1 MEIALE
7 VRNLNISYKNK
18 PVIIDINFKLFK
30 NQCFA
35 LLGESG
41 SGKTLTALSLFDVL
55 PNNFKIESG
64 EIFPKEKNKMIY
76 LFQDPLSALNPV
88 FKLKTQIKS
97 VQKAKKSFDYNEMI
111 NTLKSLAFPEPE
123 KKIELYPHQLSGG
136 MQQRFALALSL
147 LKKSEI
153 LIADEPTTALDLTV
167 QAKILNLFEKLKKE
181 KLSILM
187 ITHDMGV
194 VAQIADW
201 VGVMYLG
208 RLLEISP
215 VEEFFDEPL
224 HPYSKILQEAKEFK
238 IKKIKED
245 KTLSFFEKPLGCP
258 FHPKCEFKMDICEKT
273 FPQIFEKNKRKVWC
287 HLFK

>member
-7 VRNLNISYKNK
+7 VRNLNISFKNK

-41 SGKTLTALSLFDVL
+41 SGKTLTALSLFDAL
-55 PNNFKIESG
+55 PNNFKIEKG
-64 EIFPKEKNKMIY
+64 EIFPKEKNKMAY

-88 FKLKTQIKS
+88 FKLKTQMKS
-97 VQKAKKSFDYNEMI
+97 VQKTTVSFDQNEII
-111 NTLKSLAFPEPE
+111 NILKSLGFPQAE
-123 KKIELYPHQLSGG
+123 KIINLYPYELSGG
-136 MQQRFALALSL
+136 MQQRFALGLSL
-147 LKKSEI
+147 LKKPEI
-153 LIADEPTTALDLTV
+153 LVADEPTTALDLTV

-208 RLLEISP
+208 RLLEIAP
-215 VEEFFDEPL
+215 AQDFFDEPL
-224 HPYSKILQEAKEFK
+224 HPYSKILQNAKEFK

-245 KTLSFFEKPLGCP
+245 KALSFFEKPSGCP
-258 FHPKCEFKMDICEKT
+258 FHPKCEFKMDICSEI
-273 FPQIFEKNKRKVWC
+273 FPTVFEKNKRKVWC
-287 HLFK
+287 HFYK